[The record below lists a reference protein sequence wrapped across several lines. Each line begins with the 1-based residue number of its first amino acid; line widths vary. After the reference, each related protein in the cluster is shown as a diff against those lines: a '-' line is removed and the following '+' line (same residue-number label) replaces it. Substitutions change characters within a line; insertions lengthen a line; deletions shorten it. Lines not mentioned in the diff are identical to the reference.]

1 MKVQIGTPARG
12 IPQGSVDDR
21 SPETMPFRLAYRR
34 TAGLYPFESQ
44 EFLLRVVLG
53 TQPQFSGFRGKSA
66 IFDGVCH
73 QLMKEEA
80 DRDRSTRRDADIE
93 VPKMRKVTARQNER
107 GQFTNGQIPQN
118 KIDPRGFRQ

>member
-1 MKVQIGTPARG
+1 
-12 IPQGSVDDR
+12 
-21 SPETMPFRLAYRR
+21 MPFRLAYRR

-73 QLMKEEA
+73 QLMKDEA

-93 VPKMRKVTARQNER
+93 VLKMDTVTARRNEW
-107 GQFTNGQIPQN
+107 GQFTHGQIPQYQIGRSEERREG
-118 KIDPRGFRQ
+118 KECVSTCRSRWSPSQ

>member
-21 SPETMPFRLAYRR
+21 SPETMPLRLAYRR

-44 EFLLRVVLG
+44 EFLLRAVLG
-53 TQPQFSGFRGKSA
+53 TQQQFSGVRGKSA

-73 QLMKEEA
+73 QRMKTEA
-80 DRDRSTRRDADIE
+80 DRDRSTLRDEDIE
-93 VPKMRKVTARQNER
+93 DLKMDRVTARRNER
-107 GQFTNGQIPQN
+107 G
-118 KIDPRGFRQ
+118 K

>member
-1 MKVQIGTPARG
+1 MWMNVQNRTPDRG
-12 IPQGSVDDR
+12 IPHGSVDDS

-73 QLMKEEA
+73 QLMKDEA

-93 VPKMRKVTARQNER
+93 VLKMRSDEHTSELQSLMRISYAVFCLNTRKNS
-107 GQFTNGQIPQN
+107 
-118 KIDPRGFRQ
+118 

>member
-1 MKVQIGTPARG
+1 MKIQVGTPALG

-73 QLMKEEA
+73 QLMKDEA

-93 VPKMRKVTARQNER
+93 VLKMDTVTARRHEIGR
-107 GQFTNGQIPQN
+107 AHVRTTVT
-118 KIDPRGFRQ
+118 

>member
-1 MKVQIGTPARG
+1 
-12 IPQGSVDDR
+12 
-21 SPETMPFRLAYRR
+21 MPFRLAYRR

-73 QLMKEEA
+73 QLMKDEA

-93 VPKMRKVTARQNER
+93 VLKMDTVTARRNEW
-107 GQFTNGQIPQN
+107 GQFTNGQIRSEEHTSELQSLMRTSYDVFCLKKKHTGHTTYEHN
-118 KIDPRGFRQ
+118 